1 MTTNNKDEILQWF
14 NKLLTYSLHYKA
26 SDLHINSGAQPRF
39 RMGGRLA
46 PLKDSERV
54 RPETVERVARAITS
68 PKQWEAFEENHELD
82 LGYGLPGKGRF
93 RINIYMQ
100 RSTMGI
106 AVRAIST
113 EVPDFES
120 LNLPPVISSIAETSR
135 GLVLVTG
142 ATSSGKSTTLASMVD
157 YINRTREAHIITIED
172 PIEYLFKDKNSL
184 ITQREIGMDTYS
196 FANALKAAL
205 RQDPDVILIG
215 EMRDLETIEIALS
228 AAETGHLVL
237 TTLHT
242 TDAYETI
249 NRIMATFPK
258 ERQDIARVRLA
269 GTIKAV
275 ITQRLVPCMNG
286 DGRTLAVEVMI
297 NTAHVRDLILD
308 PQKTIGIPEA
318 IAEGGVSYGMQS
330 FDQSLMQLVRE
341 NKISYNTALDYASN
355 PSDFALHFQ
364 GIGDS
369 SGDEW
374 MDMGSGQGGSNQG
387 GNDGGGG
394 GGLDDDF
401 LSDEF
406 DLD

>member
-1 MTTNNKDEILQWF
+1 MTTKAKDEVLQWF
-14 NKLLTYSLHYKA
+14 DKMLGYSLHYKA

-39 RMGGRLA
+39 RIGGRLA

-54 RPETVERVARAITS
+54 RPETVERIARALMN
-68 PKQWEAFEENHELD
+68 PQQWEHFEEAHEID

-120 LNLPPVISSIAETSR
+120 LNLPPIIAKIAETAR

-142 ATSSGKSTTLASMVD
+142 ATSSGKSTTLAAMVD
-157 YINRTREAHIITIED
+157 YINRIREAHIVTIED
-172 PIEYLFKDKNSL
+172 PIEYLFRDKNSL
-184 ITQREIGMDTYS
+184 ITQREIGVDTNS

-215 EMRDLETIEIALS
+215 EMRDLETIEIALA

-242 TDAYETI
+242 TDAAETI
-249 NRIMATFPK
+249 NRIMATFPP
-258 ERQDIARVRLA
+258 ERQEIARARLA
-269 GTIKAV
+269 GSLKGV
-275 ITQRLVPCMNG
+275 VTQRLVPRS
-286 DGRTLAVEVMI
+286 DGQGRVLAVEIMI

-308 PQKTIGIPEA
+308 PQKTIMIPEA

-330 FDQSLMQLVRE
+330 FDQSLMQLVKQ
-341 NKISYNTALDYASN
+341 NKITYKTALEYATN
-355 PSDFALHFQ
+355 PSDFSLHFQ
-364 GIGDS
+364 GIGDA
-369 SGDEW
+369 SGDDW
-374 MDMGSGQGGSNQG
+374 MAT
-387 GNDGGGG
+387 NDHGGGG
-394 GGLDDDF
+394 GSGRPVIDDDF